1 VPGKADPEHIQIKQS
16 MKRRRITIT
25 GKVQGVFYRK
35 NAQARATA
43 LGLSGW
49 VKNLENGGVLAEVQG
64 EPFGVEQF
72 IAWCKEGPQRAQVT
86 GVEVETVPSKVEQGF
101 RILY

>member
-1 VPGKADPEHIQIKQS
+1 
-16 MKRRRITIT
+16 MKRVRITIT

-35 NAQARATA
+35 SAQAKATA

-49 VKNLENGGVLAEVQG
+49 VKNLDGNGVLAEVQG
-64 EPFGVEQF
+64 EPFGVEEF
-72 IAWCKEGPQRAQVT
+72 IRWCHRGPDRARVT
-86 GVEVETVPSKVEQGF
+86 RVDTEPVPPRPEKGF

>member
-1 VPGKADPEHIQIKQS
+1 
-16 MKRRRITIT
+16 MKRIRIIIT

-35 NAQARATA
+35 SAHARATA

-49 VKNLENGGVLAEVQG
+49 VKNLDNGRVMAEVQG
-64 EPFGVEQF
+64 GANEVRHF
-72 IAWCKEGPQRAQVT
+72 IDWCRKGPDQARVT
-86 GVEVETVPSKVEQGF
+86 GVDTEIVPPKTEKGF

>member
-1 VPGKADPEHIQIKQS
+1 MS
-16 MKRRRITIT
+16 MKRVRILVT

-35 NAQARATA
+35 SAQSKATA
-43 LGLSGW
+43 LGLAGW

-64 EPFGVEQF
+64 EPFGVEEF
-72 IAWCKEGPQRAQVT
+72 IRWCRQGPDRSMVT
-86 GVEVETVPSKVEQGF
+86 RVETESVPLRMEKGF

>member
-1 VPGKADPEHIQIKQS
+1 
-16 MKRRRITIT
+16 MKRIRINIA

-35 NAQARATA
+35 SAHARAVA

-49 VKNLENGGVLAEVQG
+49 VKNLDDGGVLAEVQG
-64 EPFGVEQF
+64 EPYGVEQF
-72 IAWCKEGPQRAQVT
+72 IEWCHQGPDLARVTAVDTEIVPLRAD
-86 GVEVETVPSKVEQGF
+86 KGF

>member
-1 VPGKADPEHIQIKQS
+1 MHGIV
-16 MKRRRITIT
+16 KRVRIIIT

-35 NAQARATA
+35 SAQAKAIA

-49 VKNLENGGVLAEVQG
+49 VKNLDGGGVLAEVQG
-64 EPFGVEQF
+64 EPFGVEEF
-72 IAWCKEGPQRAQVT
+72 IRWCHRGPDRARVT
-86 GVEVETVPSKVEQGF
+86 RVTRVDTQPVPSRSEKGF